1 MICSEPVDERRHIKG
16 SDKLA
21 RDNTPAQH
29 DSEPNDR
36 GLRRARRS
44 RFRALVQDFSPIWF
58 TWCMN
63 AGVIAT
69 LLHQLSYQFRGL
81 QVLSTIAF
89 MVDLVLYVVFSSIY
103 ILHFVMYT
111 RQAYSELVSSVVE
124 LCLLPCW
131 TISWMTIVSFVSL
144 TVSNASWGAGGRF
157 TILAVVMWWI
167 AALWMFAM
175 LFFAFATLI
184 RQHTIISQDQ
194 QIPTLIII
202 PAVGVATLAVVG
214 GVVASFS
221 HDISARLA
229 VPIIVLSFCAVGIGI
244 LLGLFLYTYL
254 FHQLL
259 AKGWPTP
266 PQNTATLF
274 ILVGPMGQSAAAL
287 QLLGAAAN
295 THGAFR
301 AYNRGH
307 PSFFLSG
314 TAAEVLEV
322 SCVLLALLM
331 VGLAAVW
338 LVLAFI
344 GMLDRAYHR
353 ELVWAP
359 TWNAIIFPTGT
370 LATSTLLLGTEMDSP
385 FFRVV
390 TVILTLFL
398 ILVFFVNLGFTVA
411 RIVDGRLLIV
421 RNDPR
426 AAAAAV
432 REQAKEK

>member
-1 MICSEPVDERRHIKG
+1 MTVSVDERRLGG
-16 SDKLA
+16 SDKSA
-21 RDNTPAQH
+21 EDNIYH

-36 GLRRARRS
+36 ELRRAKRS
-44 RFRALVQDFSPIWF
+44 CFCALVQDFSPIWF

-69 LLHQLSYQFRGL
+69 LLHQLPYQFRGL

-89 MVDLVLYVVFSSIY
+89 TVDLVLYVVFSSIY
-103 ILHFVMYT
+103 ILHFLMYT
-111 RQAYSELVSSVVE
+111 RQAYSDLVDSVVE

-131 TISWMTIVSFVSL
+131 CIAWMTLVSFISL
-144 TVSNASWGAGGRF
+144 TVSNASWGGHRF
-157 TILAVVMWWI
+157 TILAAVMWWI

-175 LFFAFATLI
+175 LFFAFGTLI
-184 RQHTIISQDQ
+184 RQHTIISLNQ

-202 PAVGVATLAVVG
+202 PAVGVSTLALVG

-221 HDISARLA
+221 HDISPRLA
-229 VPIIVLSFCAVGIGI
+229 VPIIILSFCAVGVGI

-259 AKGWPTP
+259 AKGWPA

-301 AYNRGH
+301 AYNRGL
-307 PSFFLSG
+307 FLSG
-314 TAAEVLEV
+314 TAAEVLEAA
-322 SCVLLALLM
+322 CILLAVLM
-331 VGLAAVW
+331 VGLGAVW

-344 GMLDRAYHR
+344 GMLDRVCHR
-353 ELVWAP
+353 EMVWAP

-370 LATSTLLLGTEMDSP
+370 LATSTLLLGMEMDSP
-385 FFRVV
+385 FFRVM

-411 RIVDGRLLIV
+411 RIADGRLLVV
-421 RNDPR
+421 RNDWR
-426 AAAAAV
+426 APV
-432 REQAKEK
+432 SEQTKEK

>member
-1 MICSEPVDERRHIKG
+1 
-16 SDKLA
+16 
-21 RDNTPAQH
+21 
-29 DSEPNDR
+29 
-36 GLRRARRS
+36 
-44 RFRALVQDFSPIWF
+44 
-58 TWCMN
+58 MN

-69 LLHQLSYQFRGL
+69 LLHQLPYQFRGL

-89 MVDLVLYVVFSSIY
+89 TVDLVLYVVFSSIY
-103 ILHFVMYT
+103 ILHFLMYT
-111 RQAYSELVSSVVE
+111 RQAYSELVDSVVE

-131 TISWMTIVSFVSL
+131 CIAWMTLVSFISL
-144 TVSNASWGAGGRF
+144 TVSNASWGGHRF
-157 TILAVVMWWI
+157 TILAAVMWWI

-175 LFFAFATLI
+175 LFFAFGTLI
-184 RQHTIISQDQ
+184 RQHTIISLNQ

-202 PAVGVATLAVVG
+202 PAVGVSTLALVG

-221 HDISARLA
+221 HDISPRLA
-229 VPIIVLSFCAVGIGI
+229 VPIIILSFCAVGVGI

-259 AKGWPTP
+259 AKGWPA

-301 AYNRGH
+301 AYNRGL
-307 PSFFLSG
+307 FLSG
-314 TAAEVLEV
+314 TAAEVLEAA
-322 SCVLLALLM
+322 CILLAVLM
-331 VGLAAVW
+331 VGLGAVW

-344 GMLDRAYHR
+344 GMLDRVCHR
-353 ELVWAP
+353 EMVWAP

-370 LATSTLLLGTEMDSP
+370 LATSTLLLGMEMDSP
-385 FFRVV
+385 FFRVM

-411 RIVDGRLLIV
+411 RIADGRLLVV
-421 RNDPR
+421 RNDWR
-426 AAAAAV
+426 APV
-432 REQAKEK
+432 SEQTKEK